1 MDRTPRRHG
10 APADGR
16 AGLQPAARPRPKP
29 ALHPVMARVAPLQDR
44 MELGRAAK
52 GEWKKSKK

>member
-1 MDRTPRRHG
+1 
-10 APADGR
+10 
-16 AGLQPAARPRPKP
+16 
-29 ALHPVMARVAPLQDR
+29 MARVAPLQDR